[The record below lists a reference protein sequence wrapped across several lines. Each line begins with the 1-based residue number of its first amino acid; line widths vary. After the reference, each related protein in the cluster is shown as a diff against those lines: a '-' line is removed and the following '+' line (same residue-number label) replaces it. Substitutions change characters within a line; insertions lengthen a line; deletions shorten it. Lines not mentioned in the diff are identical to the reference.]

1 MRPSFQPRLI
11 NGPFDDPGLLVSLIF
26 HKRAILFDLGDLS
39 ALSAG
44 DILKTDHIFV
54 SHTHMDHFIGFD
66 RIVRL
71 LLARSKT
78 VSLYGPEGFLEN
90 VNGKL
95 SGYTWNLI
103 HNFPEALTLKVTE
116 VRSDRSIHQTFD
128 CRAKFIPGPKQTTSG
143 FNTLLYQDAVV
154 NVTAAILDHQI
165 PCLAFSLQE
174 HFHVNIFKA
183 ALDSLGLPVGPW
195 ISTFKRLLYEK
206 ADPQTTI
213 DIPDA
218 AADGDFHR
226 FAINTLASRIARIT
240 PGQKITYVVDA
251 LYSPE
256 NEVKIIDLARDSDQ
270 LFIEAAFLHRDSHI
284 ARAKHHLTARQAGLI
299 ARNAG
304 VRKMTVFHHSPRYT
318 DQGDLLEA
326 EAREAFEKGDA

>member
-11 NGPFDDPGLLVSLIF
+11 NGPFDDPGLLVPLIF
-26 HKRAILFDLGDLS
+26 HKRALLFDMGDLS

-44 DILKTDHIFV
+44 DILKTGHIFV

-66 RIVRL
+66 RMVRL

-103 HNFPEALTLKVTE
+103 HDSPEALTLKVTE
-116 VRSDRSIHQTFD
+116 VRSDRSLRRIFD
-128 CRAKFIPGPKQTTSG
+128 CRARFIPGPTRKISG
-143 FNTLLYQDAVV
+143 FNPVLHQDSVV
-154 NVTAAILDHQI
+154 KVTTAILDHRI

-174 HFHVNIFKA
+174 HFHVNIVKTA
-183 ALDSLGLPVGPW
+183 IDSLGLAVGPW
-195 ISTFKRLLYEK
+195 ITTFKRLLYEK
-206 ADPQTTI
+206 ADAQTTI
-213 DIPDA
+213 DVPDTTA
-218 AADGDFHR
+218 GDDFRR
-226 FAINTLASRIARIT
+226 FTIGNLSSQIARIT

-251 LYSPE
+251 LYCPE
-256 NEVKIIDLARDSDQ
+256 NEAKIIDLARESDH

-284 ARAKHHLTARQAGLI
+284 ARAKHHLTARQAGLM
-299 ARNAG
+299 ARKAG

-318 DQGDLLEA
+318 DQGGLLEA
-326 EAREAFEKGDA
+326 EAREAFEKG